1 LTNNQKYAII
11 IPEREIKEDKKMYFV
26 LDIISNKTVAMTAF
40 KDAAEIIAANFP
52 AKCVVRY
59 AAEIVSGYSKDSMFF
74 ENEQEMEKGA

>member
-1 LTNNQKYAII
+1 
-11 IPEREIKEDKKMYFV
+11 MYFV
-26 LDIISNKTVAMTAF
+26 LDTITNKTVAMTAF

-74 ENEQEMEKGA
+74 ENEQEMKKRA